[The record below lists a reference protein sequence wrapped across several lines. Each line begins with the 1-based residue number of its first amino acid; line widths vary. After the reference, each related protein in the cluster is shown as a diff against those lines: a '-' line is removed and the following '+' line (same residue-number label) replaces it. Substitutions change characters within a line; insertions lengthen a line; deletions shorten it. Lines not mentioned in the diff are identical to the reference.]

1 MASPSLVSGRELR
14 DVMSD
19 FATGVTVVTTR
30 TPDGEPYGF
39 TANAVT
45 SLSLDPPL
53 VLVCVATDRRAHD
66 VMQLAGSF
74 AINILSDRQEQVARR
89 FARTGEDRFR
99 DLMWSGGE
107 SGLPWLIDA
116 LGVVECDRQQVHE
129 GGDHAIFTGLVRS
142 ARRYYGRPLLFFRG
156 EMFGLGRDE
165 GPLTSRAL

>member
-1 MASPSLVSGRELR
+1 MPSWSLVSGRELR

-19 FATGVTVVTTR
+19 FATGVAVVTSL

-53 VLVCVATDRRAHD
+53 VLVCVAKDRRAHQ
-66 VMQLAGSF
+66 VMHEASSF
-74 AINILSDRQEQVARR
+74 VINILSDRQEQVARR
-89 FARTGEDRFR
+89 FARAGEDRFR
-99 DLMWSGGE
+99 DLLWSGGE

-116 LGVVECDRQQVHE
+116 LGVVECERHQEHE
-129 GGDHAIFTGLVRS
+129 GGDHSIFTGLVRS
-142 ARRYYGRPLLFFRG
+142 ARRYSGRPLLFFQG

-165 GPLTSRAL
+165 GRLHAD